1 MTAACPSPIAPGK
14 TGFPVCELVWS
25 RSRSGHLL
33 WWHRPCGY
41 HLGNIASGASA
52 QRWLLALTGGPMR
65 WPNRLEVDLALCL
78 PVLFP
83 SPAPNSGYAGLPL
96 REAMPSLPGLS
107 RQGGHGEGQQEAH

>member
-14 TGFPVCELVWS
+14 TGFPVYELVWFH
-25 RSRSGHLL
+25 SRSGHLL

-65 WPNRLEVDLALCL
+65 WPNRFRSGFGTVFASALPITC
-78 PVLFP
+78 
-83 SPAPNSGYAGLPL
+83 S
-96 REAMPSLPGLS
+96 
-107 RQGGHGEGQQEAH
+107 